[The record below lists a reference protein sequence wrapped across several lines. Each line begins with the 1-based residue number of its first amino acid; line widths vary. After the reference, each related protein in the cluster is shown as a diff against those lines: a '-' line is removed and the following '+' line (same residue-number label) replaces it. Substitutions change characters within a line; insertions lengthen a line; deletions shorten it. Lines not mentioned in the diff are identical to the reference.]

1 MRSRQKF
8 GVEILQRTSLERSKL
23 SNLLNAS
30 KFLILP
36 RLGVAGKK
44 GEQWSSGDKGDREE
58 TVPRSRFPVPDS
70 LSTINCLH
78 W

>member
-1 MRSRQKF
+1 M
-8 GVEILQRTSLERSKL
+8 ERSKL

-44 GEQWSSGDKGDREE
+44 GSNGEKEE
-58 TVPRSRFPVPDS
+58 TVPCSRFPVPDS